1 MSILT
6 HAKLD
11 DDDDDDGILCG
22 PQNISATSSKVN
34 YMSLDE

>member
-6 HAKLD
+6 HAKL